1 MIEYGYARVSTL
13 EQDAQ
18 LQLDALTAAGVPTAH
33 VYVDQASGTRD
44 DRPALLEVLAVVGEG
59 DRLTVWRL
67 DRLGRS
73 LTHLVNTVDDL
84 GRRGVAF
91 RSLSDPVDTSTA
103 SGRMM
108 LGIFA
113 SFAQFERDLI
123 SERHHGRPGRRQS
136 LWRPSRPT

>member
-1 MIEYGYARVSTL
+1 MPAANVYA
-13 EQDAQ
+13 
-18 LQLDALTAAGVPTAH
+18 
-33 VYVDQASGTRD
+33 DQASGTRD
-44 DRPALLEVLAVVGEG
+44 DRPALLEVLAKVGDG

-84 GRRGVAF
+84 GRRGIAF
-91 RSLSDPVDTSTA
+91 RSLSDPIDTSTA
-103 SGRMM
+103 TGRMM

-123 SERHHGRPGRRQS
+123 SESTMAGLARSGPPALRWGARAGCIR
-136 LWRPSRPT
+136 SRSRTSTS